1 VTDGV
6 AIAVIC
12 SSLAL
17 VFVACLSAR
26 RIKGAIAR
34 SVHAANQQLQQIAR
48 DSAHTEADHRAQL
61 EAIRKDMDTL
71 ADDLAACRTPEAVCA
86 RIQRLRDHTETRS
99 RDHGEGQE

>member
-1 VTDGV
+1 MTDGV

-17 VFVACLSAR
+17 VS
-26 RIKGAIAR
+26 
-34 SVHAANQQLQQIAR
+34 
-48 DSAHTEADHRAQL
+48 DHRAQL

-99 RDHGEGQE
+99 RDHGEGHE